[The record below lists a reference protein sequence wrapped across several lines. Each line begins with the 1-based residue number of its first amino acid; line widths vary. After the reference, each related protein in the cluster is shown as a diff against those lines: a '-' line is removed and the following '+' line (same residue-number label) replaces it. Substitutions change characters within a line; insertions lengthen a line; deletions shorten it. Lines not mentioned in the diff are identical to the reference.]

1 MHYKGEKRGTHLKR
15 QGVGAGEILTM
26 SMSERASLT
35 LGSQRTSEPLML
47 LEFVSSTVVP
57 DAPPVSKYTQNQ
69 ADVGDVLLKNQFFKS
84 ITGSSRTRILEWK
97 VAAGDSNDNSHIFTT
112 KQTRNNSAR
121 RATDVWKISL
131 HESVVSV
138 LAIAPDA
145 TEVNKADRAVSA
157 SYREGKAKRKK
168 ENRKRKP

>member
-1 MHYKGEKRGTHLKR
+1 
-15 QGVGAGEILTM
+15 
-26 SMSERASLT
+26 
-35 LGSQRTSEPLML
+35 ML

-57 DAPPVSKYTQNQ
+57 DAPPVSKYTRNK
-69 ADVGDVLLKNQFFKS
+69 ADIGNVLLKNQFFKS
-84 ITGSSRTRILEWK
+84 ITGCSQGRIIEWK
-97 VAAGDSNDNSHIFTT
+97 VAAGNSNDNSHTFTT
-112 KQTRNNSAR
+112 KPRSDNAR

-157 SYREGKAKRKK
+157 SYREGKAQRRK